1 MLNQD
6 FRDILSALSDAEA
19 DYLLV
24 GAYALAAHGL
34 VRATEDLDLWIRAT
48 PENAVRVMKALIE
61 FGAPSD
67 RFQRED
73 LSSPDTVIQLGVAPV
88 RIDLLTSISG
98 VDFKSA
104 WERRVTVEIDG
115 IQVPVINIED
125 LIVNKQAV
133 GRPQD
138 LVDLQRIEDSRKN

>member
-48 PENAVRVMKALIE
+48 PENAVRVMKALLE

-104 WERRVTVEIDG
+104 WERRVTVEI
-115 IQVPVINIED
+115 E
-125 LIVNKQAV
+125 
-133 GRPQD
+133 
-138 LVDLQRIEDSRKN
+138 SRFR